1 MELYMVTVKERLE
14 RTVPVKAANE
24 VEAVDIVYERYRKSD
39 IVLDAE
45 DYLGVDFIAI
55 KAFEYERE
63 LVK

>member
-14 RTVPVKAANE
+14 RTVPVEASNE
-24 VEAVDIVYERYRKSD
+24 VEAVDIVYERYRKSG
-39 IVLDAE
+39 IVLDTE
-45 DYLGVDFIAI
+45 DFTGVDFIAI